1 MRTILKSIAV
11 PSGGGKMLQVLPEE
25 WTVLNISTILDLNM
39 TNTTENTIAPAQ
51 HEPPT
56 VLQRMSDA
64 INAHD
69 IDAFASCFTNDF
81 KGEQPLHPESPFTGP
96 TQVREN
102 WTAMFAQVP
111 DLRATLVASTL
122 HDDLCWAEWHWQ
134 GTHTSRSAVNLRGV
148 VVAGL
153 RNGIIAWARLY
164 MEPVHNQSS
173 SG

>member
-1 MRTILKSIAV
+1 MPT
-11 PSGGGKMLQVLPEE
+11 
-25 WTVLNISTILDLNM
+25 
-39 TNTTENTIAPAQ
+39 Q
-51 HEPPT
+51 HETPT

-69 IDAFASCFTNDF
+69 IDAFVSCFTNDF
-81 KGEQPLHPESPFTGP
+81 KGEQPLHPENPFTGQ

-111 DLRATLVASTL
+111 DLRATLVASTI
-122 HDDLCWAEWHWQ
+122 HDDLSWAEWHWQ
-134 GTHTSRSAVNLRGV
+134 GTHKSGSAVNVRGV

-164 MEPVHNQSS
+164 MEPVHDRTI
-173 SG
+173 